1 MVENRSALA
10 EQLPK
15 NIHEFCLEYIPANAS
30 GQVERSARRFA
41 LVAAAGELLTGI
53 GITGWAE
60 GEAENAAVCCFED
73 WLKDFG
79 GGQRE
84 SENVL
89 RQVKLFLEQH
99 GDSRFEPMENID
111 NRRTVNNRAGFWR
124 TVTEGKEFLVFPE
137 VFKEEVCAGIDHKH
151 AAKVLKDAGWLKSF
165 SNRLTC
171 CVRLPGMPVTRVYQF
186 CSKVWEDT
194 DDTI

>member
-1 MVENRSALA
+1 
-10 EQLPK
+10 
-15 NIHEFCLEYIPANAS
+15 
-30 GQVERSARRFA
+30 
-41 LVAAAGELLTGI
+41 
-53 GITGWAE
+53 
-60 GEAENAAVCCFED
+60 
-73 WLKDFG
+73 
-79 GGQRE
+79 
-84 SENVL
+84 
-89 RQVKLFLEQH
+89 
-99 GDSRFEPMENID
+99 MENID

-171 CVRLPGMPVTRVYQF
+171 CVRLHGMPVTRVYQF